1 MVYGIRG
8 SASVQV
14 VNENDN
20 PILDDQVQEGLLFI
34 VPQNHGVITQAGNK
48 GFEYIAYKT
57 TDNAMIITLAG
68 LTSILRALPLEVLAN
83 AYQIHRQQAQ
93 QLKYNRPETIAL
105 SSSQSFQMRRDR
117 EMSDGVL
124 FEEVK
129 EIRSKRDRESFGCL
143 LGFCRSTVEV

>member
-105 SSSQSFQMRRDR
+105 SSSQSFQMR
-117 EMSDGVL
+117 V
-124 FEEVK
+124 VA
-129 EIRSKRDRESFGCL
+129 
-143 LGFCRSTVEV
+143 